1 MRSHGRSTRCT
12 EEQEYIVMKTASAKS
27 ARTMANQVGGSYDG
41 RARMT
46 RRRQGSAGG
55 QTRIDIGGLTGLTS
69 KPGSQSRRA
78 AACDRFDRFGPQNRG
93 ADLVRPRSGRRAS
106 GAITKLASRRSEV
119 VKAMCP
125 SSAPTKSW
133 TILPLRGRLL

>member
-1 MRSHGRSTRCT
+1 
-12 EEQEYIVMKTASAKS
+12 VMKTASAKS
-27 ARTMANQVGGSYDG
+27 ARTMASQVGGPCGG

-46 RRRQGSAGG
+46 RRHQGSARGR
-55 QTRIDIGGLTGLTS
+55 TRVDIGGLTS

-78 AACDRFDRFGPQNRG
+78 TACERFDRFGPQNRG

-106 GAITKLASRRSEV
+106 GAIAKLASRRSEV

-133 TILPLRGRLL
+133 TILPLRGQLL